1 MPRLILSSTLFFVS
15 LHIATSARIL
25 GLFPYGSKS
34 HFIVAGALLKSL
46 ASRGHEVYVLSHF
59 PLKNPVANY
68 TDISLVGST
77 PTTVNSLPVEDV
89 ASSTVSANMAGIIKL
104 GIDACEN
111 ALVFPA
117 VQNLFKS
124 NQKFDLIITE
134 FFNTDCILGFVHKFK
149 VPYIAIGTSVILPWT
164 NSRFGNPDN
173 PSYMPTQ
180 FSDSCDRMSFPER
193 LLNTLH
199 EEVLKWVY
207 DFYITRPSQVMA
219 RRFFGESLPP
229 LEDLAM
235 NASLLLL
242 NTHFSI
248 SKPRPFVPAIVEVAG
263 IHLSEAQKLPQD
275 LQQFLD
281 EADHGVIYFTLGS
294 QVRMDSISAEKRK
307 ALLQAFSQLPQR
319 VLWKWEGGEMSDRPN
334 NVKIAKWLPQYAVL
348 LPPTLSQPEFLPQLH
363 NHHHYSTSNTTTT
376 EYPSLHH
383 NTTTITESLSPP
395 HQQYHNNR
403 LTITNLSTLPQQQ
416 NYSHY
421 HTNTTTTELPPLPHQ
436 RYHNYRY
443 TITTPPTLP
452 QQQNHQN
459 YPTSFLYCHPAVRVF
474 VTHTGLLGTIEAVD
488 CGVPM
493 VAIPLFGD
501 QAHNAQCL
509 VSAGVAKRLNYHDI
523 NNASLLDTL
532 KEVLEVSSYSENAAR
547 LQRIFRDR
555 PVTPLDNAI
564 FWTEYVIRNGGA
576 THMRSAA
583 LDLSWYEYLL
593 LDVVTM
599 LFLSIIFVVLL
610 LCYLIKALLRFLRST
625 NDNNY
630 VKKLN

>member
-1 MPRLILSSTLFFVS
+1 MPRLVLSSTLFFVS

-34 HFIVAGALLKSL
+34 HFIVAGALLKGL

-281 EADHGVIYFTLGS
+281 EADHGVVYFTLGS

-348 LPPTLSQPEFLPQLH
+348 
-363 NHHHYSTSNTTTT
+363 
-376 EYPSLHH
+376 
-383 NTTTITESLSPP
+383 
-395 HQQYHNNR
+395 
-403 LTITNLSTLPQQQ
+403 
-416 NYSHY
+416 
-421 HTNTTTTELPPLPHQ
+421 
-436 RYHNYRY
+436 
-443 TITTPPTLP
+443 
-452 QQQNHQN
+452 
-459 YPTSFLYCHPAVRVF
+459 CHPAVRVF

-555 PVTPLDNAI
+555 PLTPLDNAI

-599 LFLSIIFVVLL
+599 LFLSIMSVVLL
-610 LCYLIKALLRFLRST
+610 LCYLIKALLRILRST
-625 NDNNY
+625 NDNSY
-630 VKKLN
+630 VKKIN